1 MSFVAAATAVGT
13 TVGLSGTAAIIGGGA
28 LIGAGVGGTY
38 SALTGDGNILDSMLT
53 GAFLGGLGGF
63 AASPAGFGSAAATT
77 GSGVT
82 GATSGTTAGQIAANA
97 NTPAVAAYANPVST
111 ADILAKQNISSGSF
125 GLDPS
130 AGSYGFGNMGSSNTG
145 FGINTGLNS
154 ATTAS
159 KGLSPKEML
168 GYGLGATTVM
178 GLLGGEPKGVDVPT
192 DKGTIRPFEYKTAR
206 REPEGDRPYYFEPIE
221 YDKFGKTTK
230 PIDTSERNY
239 FTQNYTALPTYK
251 AAMGG
256 EVPNF
261 NNMPAGG
268 LASIEG
274 MRDGYGPM
282 TTNDGAI
289 PQFAEGGI
297 ADRPV
302 GKGKMSLID
311 EYISAAQGGGMASL
325 IAKAKDGDYTAIL
338 ALNKI
343 KGTPNQNYAAG
354 GHLGGYSDGGQLLRG
369 PGDGVSDSIP
379 ASINKKQP
387 ARLADGEFVIPARIV
402 SELGNGSTEAGAKR
416 LYEMMD
422 RIQSG
427 RSKTVG
433 KDKIAVDSKARK
445 HLPA

>member
-13 TVGLSGTAAIIGGGA
+13 TVGLTGTAAIIGGGA

-63 AASPAGFGSAAATT
+63 AASPAGFGSAAATSGSGITGTGVGATTGEIAAVSNTPALAATSNINPATGLSWEAT
-77 GSGVT
+77 GSGLSG
-82 GATSGTTAGQIAANA
+82 GAG
-97 NTPAVAAYANPVST
+97 ST
-111 ADILAKQNISSGSF
+111 AA
-125 GLDPS
+125 DPS
-130 AGSYGFGNMGSSNTG
+130 WWS
-145 FGINTGLNS
+145 
-154 ATTAS
+154 
-159 KGLSPKEML
+159 GLSGMEKL
-168 GYGLGATTVM
+168 GVGLGATSAL
-178 GLLGGEPKGVDVPT
+178 GLLGGQPKGVDVPT

-354 GHLGGYSDGGQLLRG
+354 GHLGGYSDGGQLLKG

-416 LYEMMD
+416 LYGMMD
-422 RIQSG
+422 RIQAG

-433 KDKIAVDSKARK
+433 KDKVAVDSKARK